1 MHVWSHL
8 LQFPRKNCIGNFLT
22 WNLYTLWIKR
32 AKYFAWR
39 KTILE
44 RGRWCHNSNFIE
56 RGNHL
61 IRYWCRKKRPHGS
74 GRDIYTET
82 PALWKGIYTE
92 TCVILFKKVLKQSL
106 SFAFKNVFLKKL
118 VFCFLKMHFF
128 QRVPVRMTPKA
139 SGDFDIFKFPL
150 RTLIP
155 FLDCKCLCRYEGASG
170 IMFPKVW
177 ITI

>member
-1 MHVWSHL
+1 MFDHIYYSS
-8 LQFPRKNCIGNFLT
+8 QEKNCFGNFFDKKLI
-22 WNLYTLWIKR
+22 YYILWIKSL
-32 AKYFAWR
+32 KYFSWQ

-74 GRDIYTET
+74 GRAIYTET

-128 QRVPVRMTPKA
+128 QRVPVREGVNGKKTFSFGHCPNK
-139 SGDFDIFKFPL
+139 GRGVYPC
-150 RTLIP
+150 P
-155 FLDCKCLCRYEGASG
+155 NFLALFLEVH
-170 IMFPKVW
+170 FW
-177 ITI
+177 